1 MAIQD
6 LDNYKTIFAERLMEQ
21 LDGRSIS
28 AFSKTLGIPE
38 HTLNAWTRKA
48 TTPRME
54 YLILLAK
61 ELRCSIDYLVGLE
74 D

>member
-1 MAIQD
+1 MAVQN
-6 LDNYKTIFAERLMEQ
+6 LDTYKTTFAERLIEH
-21 LDGRSIS
+21 LDGKSIS
-28 AFSKTLGIPE
+28 AFSKTLGIPGR
-38 HTLNAWTRKA
+38 TLNSWIQKI